1 MKGIIRKADVVL
13 GLALLLFCAAA
24 AWFAYGSGAPGG
36 MLQITVDGK
45 VFGEYPLDQDR
56 TVVVES
62 SFGHNEVT
70 IAEGRAYMSEANC
83 PDGYCLKQHKS
94 QGGIGSTDQTLV
106 CLPNRVVVSVIQ
118 SAEAGNDADDL
129 QQAPDAVAGAPAA
142 SAGGNVPDD
151 AGKGGTHES
160 S

>member
-1 MKGIIRKADVVL
+1 MRGIIRKSDLVL
-13 GLALLLFCAAA
+13 GLALLVFCAVT

-36 MLQITVDGK
+36 VIRITVDGE

-56 TVVVES
+56 TIAVET

-70 IAEGRAYMSEANC
+70 VAAGRAYMSEADC
-83 PDGYCLKQHKS
+83 PDGYCLRQHKS
-94 QGGIGSTDQTLV
+94 QGGICSTEQTLV
-106 CLPNRVVVSVIQ
+106 CLPNRVVVSVVQ
-118 SAEAGNDADDL
+118 SPEEGNNADDL

-142 SAGGNVPDD
+142 S
-151 AGKGGTHES
+151 GKGGERHAS